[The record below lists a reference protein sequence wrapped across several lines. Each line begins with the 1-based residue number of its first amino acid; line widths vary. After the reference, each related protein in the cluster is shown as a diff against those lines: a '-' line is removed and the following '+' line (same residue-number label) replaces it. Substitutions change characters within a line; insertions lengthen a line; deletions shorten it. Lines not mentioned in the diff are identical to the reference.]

1 MKNIHFFTIYSEGKE
16 MLNIILF
23 LLLSF
28 SFPAQSWEQK
38 DIQPFED
45 KILLEAKPFIQK
57 NPLKAYELRVLM
69 AREYQAYGFKE
80 KALEHYEEALKIP
93 VKVERGEP
101 LFNTVI
107 LTLHDRSR
115 ALKNL
120 QRLKE
125 SPEGKMPLIKVRI
138 QTLESYLKGKV
149 EIPEKVSHPLYAWAR
164 DEKIEELIKEKK
176 FGEAFRLI
184 GSVDHENLNIN
195 SRIRYDLLSSAVL
208 KKVPP
213 RLWCE
218 DTLKRF
224 PTSITWSMRIC
235 RYLKD
240 KREGKKSSESIET
253 VKEQLK
259 EESPSRVPWINMLE
273 AL

>member
-1 MKNIHFFTIYSEGKE
+1 MVHFI
-16 MLNIILF
+16 LLF
-23 LLLSF
+23 LISSSF
-28 SFPAQSWEQK
+28 SARAWEQK

-45 KILLEAKPFIQK
+45 RILLEAKPFIKK

-93 VKVERGEP
+93 VTVERAEP

-107 LTLHDRSR
+107 LALHNRPL

-120 QRLKE
+120 KRLKE
-125 SPEGKMPLIKVRI
+125 SPEGKMPLIKERVP
-138 QTLESYLKGKV
+138 TLESHIKGNVQLPKN
-149 EIPEKVSHPLYAWAR
+149 ISNPLYVWAR

-176 FGEAFRLI
+176 FGEAFRFI
-184 GSVDHENLNIN
+184 EPVNHESLNIN

-218 DTLKRF
+218 QTLKRY
-224 PTSITWSMRIC
+224 PTSITWSMRMC
-235 RYLKD
+235 RYLRD
-240 KREGKKSSESIET
+240 KREGKKSFETIEKI
-253 VKEQLK
+253 KEQLK
-259 EESPSRVPWINMLE
+259 EESPSRMAWINMLE